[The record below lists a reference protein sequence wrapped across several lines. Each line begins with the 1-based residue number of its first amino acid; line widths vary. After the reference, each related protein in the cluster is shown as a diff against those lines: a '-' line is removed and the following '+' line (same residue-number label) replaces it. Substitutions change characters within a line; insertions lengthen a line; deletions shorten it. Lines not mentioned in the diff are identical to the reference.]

1 MLRGCLGSPQ
11 RFVGGWVTHNLRS
24 YTCSHRDTCTPGG
37 QPHGTWQTALLVSS
51 LHWPG
56 CEVILE
62 PVKTAFKVIQLSYS
76 TVAPPPTPEG
86 ALSGSAGRKVLS
98 PVPLISSPQ

>member
-1 MLRGCLGSPQ
+1 MLRGHLGSPP
-11 RFVGGWVTHNLRS
+11 RFVGGWVTHNRS
-24 YTCSHRDTCTPGG
+24 YTCIHRDTCTPGG
-37 QPHGTWQTALLVSS
+37 QPHGTSLASS

-62 PVKTAFKVIQLSYS
+62 PLKAVCKVIRVSHS

-86 ALSGSAGRKVLS
+86 ALSGSAGRKVLF
-98 PVPLISSPQ
+98 PVPLVSSPQ